1 MREARNIYL
10 DSESTA
16 ELLERRWFATSKAI
30 SALRADCEVL
40 REVIED
46 AESAWTGV
54 RRRLAELETVRDALG
69 DDLAEIDGRQDV
81 VDSGILRRDAMSA
94 A

>member
-1 MREARNIYL
+1 MRAARHIYL
-10 DSESTA
+10 ENEGTA
-16 ELLERRWFATSKAI
+16 ELMERRWFATLKAI
-30 SALRADCEVL
+30 SALRAECEVL

-46 AESAWTGV
+46 AETTWRGV

-69 DDLAEIDGRQDV
+69 EDLAEIDGRQDV
-81 VDSGILRRDAMSA
+81 VDRGNLRRDVMSA